1 MNKKKHILVRN
12 ILIILQR
19 LLFVGN
25 RRYKRI
31 LKYHIISSVYIS
43 H

>member
-19 LLFVGN
+19 ILFVGN
-25 RRYKRI
+25 RKEYQNII
-31 LKYHIISSVYIS
+31 LYLLYI
-43 H
+43 